1 MTPGLGANKQ
11 IVMRALHICLSGSLL
26 GAIPSK
32 GEQDSETWHGKGDVG
47 LTLATGNA
55 ESFRATAGLE
65 VSRDLGNWEA
75 RGRASFLYGQDDGA
89 SSSERLESSFQLNHR
104 QGNRLYTGITGEFLH
119 DPLAGIDWRVGVTPL
134 LGWRAVE
141 AERLKLHLEIGPG
154 YTWEDRDG
162 GVRGFSSARLHERLS
177 FQVAE
182 GVQVFQSLTALLE
195 AENFDNY
202 TLTAEAGIESKLGGK
217 WSLRV
222 VGKAVYYG
230 ESQALEDE
238 DLLLTAGFG
247 YNHQAADYSEGS
259 LESGIKGVTP
269 DEGRWA
275 VTALLGGGAS
285 RGNSE
290 SSSLSSGLKVKKEW
304 QGGEF
309 VAGTFGS
316 YGEKQGITSAESLTA
331 DVHYQ
336 RGLRNQR
343 FWGMRVDWD
352 HDAVAGLEWRT
363 ALAPY
368 WGCSVIET
376 TRGKLSLEGGPSYVA
391 EQQGGEENAFL
402 AAYLAVKGECQLGS
416 RTRIAAECSF
426 SSDATEWKSC
436 LFTSEVRL
444 SHALSERLS
453 LQVIGRSSYD
463 TTPAAGRERHDLQ
476 LVSALGV
483 KF

>member
-1 MTPGLGANKQ
+1 
-11 IVMRALHICLSGSLL
+11 MRALHICFSSILL
-26 GAIPSK
+26 GTILAE
-32 GEQDSETWHGKGDVG
+32 GEEDTGNWQGKGDVG

-65 VSRDLGNWEA
+65 VARAFGNWEA
-75 RGRASFLYGQDDGA
+75 LGKTSFLYGEDDGV
-89 SSSERLESSFQLNHR
+89 SSSERLESSFQLNRR
-104 QGNRLYTGITGEFLH
+104 QGDRLYTGITGEFLH
-119 DPLAGIDWRVGVTPL
+119 DPLAGIDWRAAVTPL

-141 AERLKLHLEIGPG
+141 AERLKLSLEIGPG
-154 YTWEDRDG
+154 YTWEDRDA
-162 GVRGFSSARLHERLS
+162 GVRGFSSARMHERLS

-182 GVQVFQSLTALLE
+182 GVQLFQSLTALLE
-195 AENFDNY
+195 ADDPDNF
-202 TLTAEAGIESKLGGK
+202 TLTAEAGVESKLGGR

-230 ESQALEDE
+230 ESQAREDE

-247 YNHQAADYSEGS
+247 YNHLSTDYSEGS

-269 DEGRWA
+269 DGDRWA

-290 SSSLSSGLKVKKEW
+290 ARSLSSGLKVKREW
-304 QGGEF
+304 RGGEF
-309 VAGTFGS
+309 VAGLFGS
-316 YGEKQGITSAESLTA
+316 YGEQQGLTSSESLTA

-336 RGLRNQR
+336 RELRNEQ
-343 FWGMRVDWD
+343 FWGIRADWD
-352 HDAVAGLEWRT
+352 HDAVADLEWRM

-368 WGCSVIET
+368 WGCPVFET
-376 TRGKLSLEGGPSYVA
+376 ERGKLSVEGGPSFVA
-391 EQQGGEENAFL
+391 EQQGEDENAFL
-402 AAYLAVKGECQLGS
+402 AVYLAVKAERQLGP
-416 RTRIAAECSF
+416 RTRILAECSCL
-426 SSDATEWKSC
+426 SDATDWKSY
-436 LFTSEVRL
+436 LFTSEMRID
-444 SHALSERLS
+444 HALSERLS